1 MSRFVFL
8 NRRIPV
14 LLLMLAMAAALP
26 GASVRAQTG
35 PTQPPAAAAPAL
47 PRGQT
52 VAIATR
58 AVAPFVMKEGSG
70 LTGFSIDLWNAIAVE
85 LGIKSQY
92 VVIDTLPKLLEA
104 VRSGQTAAGV
114 AAISITSQ
122 RGATL
127 EFSQPMFRSGLSIM
141 VPSDSRGGMNV
152 MAIFFSW
159 EMLKAVGIFALI
171 LVIPAHLIW
180 LLARGRDDGLPI
192 ARSYFPGIFDAIF
205 WCAESM
211 AGAPQGHPS
220 RVFARIAAVLWLYA
234 GIVLIAYFTAFATT
248 SMTMQS
254 LRGEITGPGDLRGKR
269 VAVVEGSTSAEY
281 TRELGAATRNHK
293 DFSSAAKA
301 VIDGEVDAAV
311 YDAPVIMY
319 YVKNEPRAQMVGSQF
334 RPEGYGIIFPLNSP
348 LRRPVDT
355 ALLKLVEN
363 GTYDTLYRKW
373 FGQGEGGS

>member
-1 MSRFVFL
+1 MSRFAFL

-14 LLLMLAMAAALP
+14 LLLALAMFAAMT
-26 GASVRAQTG
+26 GTGIQAQQ
-35 PTQPPAAAAPAL
+35 PNAAPPAAV

-52 VAIATR
+52 FAIATR
-58 AVAPFVMKEGSG
+58 AVPPFVMKEGSA

-92 VVIDTLPKLLEA
+92 VLLDTLPKLLEA
-104 VRSGQTAAGV
+104 VRSGQTAAGIS
-114 AAISITSQ
+114 AISITSQ
-122 RGATL
+122 RGTTL

-141 VPSDSRGGMNV
+141 VPSESRGGLNV

-171 LVIPAHLIW
+171 LIIPAHLIW
-180 LLARGRDDGLPI
+180 LLARGRDDGLPV

-220 RVFARIAAVLWLYA
+220 RIFARIAAILWLYA

-301 VIDGEVDAAV
+301 VVDGDVDAAV
-311 YDAPVIMY
+311 YDTPVIMY
-319 YVKNEPRAQMVGSQF
+319 YVKNDPRAQIAGSQF
-334 RPEGYGIIFPLNSP
+334 RPEGYGIIFPVNSP

-373 FGQGEGGS
+373 FGQSEGGGGS